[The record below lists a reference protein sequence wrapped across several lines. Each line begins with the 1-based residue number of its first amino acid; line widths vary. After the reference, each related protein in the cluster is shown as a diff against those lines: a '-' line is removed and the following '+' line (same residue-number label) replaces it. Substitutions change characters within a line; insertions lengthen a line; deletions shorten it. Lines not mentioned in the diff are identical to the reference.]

1 MKKPK
6 MEEVNGE
13 TNIDVQVKKEEESTE
28 INPRRS
34 SPDSSTD
41 RLACPQCG
49 QNQVDEPKLV
59 EHLLSEHQIH
69 MVTPNTTSLTRCPV
83 CRKGVSDLSHHFAME
98 HEDSTARPV
107 TKIARSTVTRIIPI
121 VLPNQPLPQAH
132 LPSSSDEPRNYSS
145 SATQR
150 GSTDVNNGVTIFP
163 MGKVYKNN
171 SSSSSTPTPPPSLPD
186 NNPVNLTI
194 KRDDSEYTNDDSDI
208 GQDQAMYIAQA
219 ASQLGRKR
227 RRQTHVPENNK
238 DERYWARRLKNNEA
252 AKKSR
257 DMRIKREK
265 VIFEE
270 NMRLENM
277 VKDLQSENNILSTE
291 NKELHLKLGLILDE
305 NARLKSLMTA
315 ENH

>member
-1 MKKPK
+1 
-6 MEEVNGE
+6 
-13 TNIDVQVKKEEESTE
+13 
-28 INPRRS
+28 
-34 SPDSSTD
+34 
-41 RLACPQCG
+41 
-49 QNQVDEPKLV
+49 
-59 EHLLSEHQIH
+59 
-69 MVTPNTTSLTRCPV
+69 
-83 CRKGVSDLSHHFAME
+83 ME
-98 HEDSTARPV
+98 HEDSSTRPV

-121 VLPNQPLPQAH
+121 VLPNQPVPQAH

-145 SATQR
+145 SAPR
-150 GSTDVNNGVTIFP
+150 GSTDLNNGVTIFP

-257 DMRIKREK
+257 DMRTKREK
-265 VIFEE
+265 VIVEE

-277 VKDLQSENNILSTE
+277 AKELQSENNILSTE

>member
-1 MKKPK
+1 M
-6 MEEVNGE
+6 
-13 TNIDVQVKKEEESTE
+13 IYFSYFH
-28 INPRRS
+28 INP
-34 SPDSSTD
+34 
-41 RLACPQCG
+41 
-49 QNQVDEPKLV
+49 
-59 EHLLSEHQIH
+59 
-69 MVTPNTTSLTRCPV
+69 
-83 CRKGVSDLSHHFAME
+83 
-98 HEDSTARPV
+98 
-107 TKIARSTVTRIIPI
+107 
-121 VLPNQPLPQAH
+121 
-132 LPSSSDEPRNYSS
+132 
-145 SATQR
+145 
-150 GSTDVNNGVTIFP
+150 
-163 MGKVYKNN
+163 
-171 SSSSSTPTPPPSLPD
+171 
-186 NNPVNLTI
+186 
-194 KRDDSEYTNDDSDI
+194 I

-305 NARLKSLMTA
+305 NARLKSLVTA
-315 ENH
+315 ENR